1 MLSDYGNKWFRNGR
15 ENVYKCVYG
24 HKLMLLENYWYVE
37 LRSKDIKYDI
47 WTLLKKNPPILMTI
61 KEIQA

>member
-24 HKLMLLENYWYVE
+24 HKLMLLENT
-37 LRSKDIKYDI
+37 D
-47 WTLLKKNPPILMTI
+47 M
-61 KEIQA
+61 